1 MMHVA
6 AFIDYSVAGVKG
18 NLRRLRVSILHPNRP
33 RLAVASDINSN
44 RILTRWPVHMPPKVV
59 TLDIH
64 SAVRVSRQ

>member
-6 AFIDYSVAGVKG
+6 AFIDYGIAGVKG
-18 NLRRLRVSILHPNRP
+18 DLRRLGVPILHPNRP

-44 RILTRWPVHMPPKVV
+44 RILARRPVHMPLKVV

-64 SAVRVSRQ
+64 SAVRVSR